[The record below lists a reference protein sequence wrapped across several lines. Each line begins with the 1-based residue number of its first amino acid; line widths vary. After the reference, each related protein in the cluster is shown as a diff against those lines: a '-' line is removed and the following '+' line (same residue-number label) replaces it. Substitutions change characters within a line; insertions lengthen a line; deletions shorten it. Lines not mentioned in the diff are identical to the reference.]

1 MSALNTRTRC
11 FFALFGI
18 FQSLPVYNIEKT
30 TLRSVQLKKIL
41 FTGGGSAGHV
51 IPNIAL
57 INDLRAKGS
66 ADVCYMGSGG
76 IEKSIVTTQKI
87 PYFEIACPKLVRG
100 FSFRAFKNN
109 LRIPFAFR
117 RAVKQAEKGLRTF
130 QPSAVFS
137 KGGYVALPVVFAARK
152 LGIPCFAH
160 ESDFSIGLANKLSAK
175 KCKCVFTSFPETAN
189 KLKNGVYSG
198 APIKRELFHSS
209 PIQARKKFGVPTN
222 MKTVLVFGGGSGS
235 EAINAAL
242 RSQLTTLSKR
252 HFILHVCGKGNVVHS
267 TYQNYRQ
274 EEFIADMGAAY
285 ACADLIVSRA
295 GAGAVFEILALKK
308 PSILIPLENASRGD
322 QKENAA
328 YFEKRGLCH
337 VLPQSKLSQ
346 LDGEIEATFLDVKL
360 QTALNESSFRVG
372 NDFIIQKLLQAVEK

>member
-1 MSALNTRTRC
+1 MQTRC

-18 FQSLPVYNIEKT
+18 FQTLSVYNIEKLL
-30 TLRSVQLKKIL
+30 LRGVRLKKVL

-57 INDLRAKGS
+57 INDLRAKGG

-76 IEKSIVTTQKI
+76 IEKSIVSAQKI
-87 PYFEIACPKLVRG
+87 PYFEITCPKLVRG
-100 FSFRAFKNN
+100 FSFQALKNN

-117 RAVKQAEKGLRTF
+117 RAMKQAEKGLKVF

-189 KLKNGVYSG
+189 KFKNGVYSG
-198 APIKRELFHSS
+198 APLKRELFKAAT
-209 PIQARKKFGVPTN
+209 IQARRKFGVPQDV
-222 MKTVLVFGGGSGS
+222 KTVLVFGGGSGS
-235 EAINAAL
+235 EAINTAL
-242 RSQLTTLSKR
+242 RSQLSTLTKR
-252 HFILHVCGKGNVVHS
+252 YFILHVCGKGNVVHS
-267 TYQNYRQ
+267 TYQNYHQ
-274 EEFIADMGAAY
+274 EEFITDMGAAY

-308 PSILIPLENASRGD
+308 PSILVPLENASRGD

-328 YFEKRGLCH
+328 YFEKLGLCH
-337 VLPQSKLSQ
+337 VLPQSKLSL
-346 LDGEIEATFLDVKL
+346 LDGEIEATFLDSKL
-360 QTALNESSFRVG
+360 QIALNESSFRMG
-372 NDFIIQKLLQAVEK
+372 NDLILQKLMQAIET